1 MFLVITHP
9 EKTSIFVELTKLFM
23 TKTYYSRAFIQR
35 TRYRNKFLKNP
46 AEEKKLLCNKRR
58 NFCASL
64 LRKEKKEYFIKL
76 N

>member
-1 MFLVITHP
+1 
-9 EKTSIFVELTKLFM
+9 M
-23 TKTYYSRAFIQR
+23 TKTYYSRAFMQR
-35 TRYRNKFLKNP
+35 ARYRNKFLKNP

-58 NFCASL
+58 NLCASL